1 MSAHRERRR
10 TCYALALAILASAL
24 SLASARADDVDDADV
39 ADQPA
44 PAAVQVALQPG
55 RPDSSR
61 VHEPATL
68 VDLQRRLDAISAV
81 GAAGCPTAYQAH
93 KAQAW
98 VKFGRYAAAEHLPSA
113 AQAAALNDAGK
124 LVASLEQHGAV
135 VLDTPE
141 LPGARHVRDDLW
153 QAMAAVKADGRVC
166 GAPKMTAYCEVQL
179 AWVDYEAGAGG
190 WRHVDP
196 YVRIAED
203 YCSSAIA
210 AQPGELLTAGAARD
224 LSAPV
229 PDEPSDTTPT
239 APAAPAAPAAAPP
252 PPTAEPSDLSAS
264 VVFPHNRATRA
275 DIRRPGRAALRRLSK
290 RLKSL
295 PKNTVIMV
303 VGHADLTGHP
313 DYNLRLSAQRARSV
327 AAELRSLGVHARIR
341 LMAVGSTEPVVQ
353 CPVVDKV
360 AERRRYLECLE
371 PNRRVV
377 IHLVINAPPQA
388 AAPE

>member
-1 MSAHRERRR
+1 MSAHRQRRR
-10 TCYALALAILASAL
+10 TRYALALAILASAL
-24 SLASARADDVDDADV
+24 SLASARADDVDD
-39 ADQPA
+39 QPS
-44 PAAVQVALQPG
+44 PAAVQVAVQPG

-81 GAAGCPTAYQAH
+81 GTAGCPTAYQAH

-98 VKFGRYAAAEHLPSA
+98 VNFGRYAAAEHLPSA
-113 AQAAALNDAGK
+113 ARAAALNNAGK
-124 LVASLEQHGAV
+124 LVASLEQHGTV

-196 YVRIAED
+196 HVRIAED

-210 AQPGELLTAGAARD
+210 AQPGELLTAAAARD

-239 APAAPAAPAAAPP
+239 APPAPAAAPP

-275 DIRRPGRAALRRLSK
+275 DIRRPGRAALKRLSK

-341 LMAVGSTEPVVQ
+341 LMAVGSSEPMVQ
-353 CPVVDKV
+353 CPVGDRV

-377 IHLVINAPPQA
+377 IHLIIDAPPQA